1 MTFFRDLAASF
12 QIFASN
18 FTARFGVW
26 VNGLLIL
33 LVLAGAGFF
42 VLRAAAVSLKA
53 RKLDT
58 RLQTPPR
65 NEEREARLAR
75 RLSQAIQ
82 IPTVTGD
89 EKALDQFHRWMEREF
104 PLVFAAMRPIYTLG
118 GGLLLQ
124 WRSPDPGKKQPAL
137 FCAHMDVTPV
147 EGDRKSVV

>member
-118 GGLLLQ
+118 GGLLL
-124 WRSPDPGKKQPAL
+124 
-137 FCAHMDVTPV
+137 
-147 EGDRKSVV
+147 DRKSVV